1 MLIKYVIILLINV
14 LFLFN
19 SSVKAE
25 IPNYIIGNNQH
36 KITSRIDSFFIKH
49 PNEKKVFWVPEIEGK
64 SRYAFSI
71 QKGAYLNSKRYL
83 DAADLYY
90 LSEKNDQGL
99 KLQPNNFKDIDISF
113 FKGNFNANYRQRF
126 LLDVSTGIFFE
137 EKENSFGI
145 VLDKDFITSKNSMA
159 NLSIKQAVDEFTVFN
174 AKFVKLF
181 DTEEAEFYGNLNHE
195 FKSDIL
201 NVGVGYTWF
210 EIAKLFDFTIDVHGQ
225 NKEIERNYF
234 ASFGDTNVK
243 FQIGLNQI
251 KNNSNMNM
259 FFNLRVENNLE
270 KKNFKT
276 NLMITSKENIFGLR
290 NLSLKNFRK
299 KSLDKIWSKHINYN

>member
-113 FKGNFNANYRQRF
+113 FKDNFNANYRQRF

-137 EKENSFGI
+137 EKDSIFQTPFCLSFP
-145 VLDKDFITSKNSMA
+145 T
-159 NLSIKQAVDEFTVFN
+159 
-174 AKFVKLF
+174 
-181 DTEEAEFYGNLNHE
+181 H
-195 FKSDIL
+195 
-201 NVGVGYTWF
+201 
-210 EIAKLFDFTIDVHGQ
+210 
-225 NKEIERNYF
+225 
-234 ASFGDTNVK
+234 
-243 FQIGLNQI
+243 
-251 KNNSNMNM
+251 
-259 FFNLRVENNLE
+259 
-270 KKNFKT
+270 
-276 NLMITSKENIFGLR
+276 
-290 NLSLKNFRK
+290 FR
-299 KSLDKIWSKHINYN
+299 